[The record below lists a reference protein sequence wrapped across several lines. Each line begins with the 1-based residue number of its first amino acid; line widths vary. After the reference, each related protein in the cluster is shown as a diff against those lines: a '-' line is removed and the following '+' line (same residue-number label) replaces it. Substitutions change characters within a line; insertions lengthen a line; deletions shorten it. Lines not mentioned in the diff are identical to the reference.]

1 MVNPLFCDCCGD
13 SVKAVYPCKFVYHDR
28 LEVKLNICLDCMY
41 DGEPVINLKRK
52 RQVAR
57 ILKDLSVK
65 NRWRTRSQKQ

>member
-1 MVNPLFCDCCGD
+1 MNPLFCECCGD
-13 SVKAVYPCKFVYHDR
+13 NVKAVYPCKFVYYDG
-28 LEVKLNICLDCMY
+28 LEVKLNICLDCMH
-41 DGEPVINLKRK
+41 DGELVIDLKRK